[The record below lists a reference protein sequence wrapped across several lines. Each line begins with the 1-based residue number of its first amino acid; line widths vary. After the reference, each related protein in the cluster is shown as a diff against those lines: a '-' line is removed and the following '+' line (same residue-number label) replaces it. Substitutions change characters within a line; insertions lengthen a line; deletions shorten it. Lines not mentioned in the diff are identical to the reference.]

1 MFLIDKINLNKFMIE
16 NDGIF
21 VEVRGDLGG
30 WLWKRILDLD
40 GIFWKEICESDFCV
54 IFFLM

>member
-1 MFLIDKINLNKFMIE
+1 MFLIDEINLNKFMIE

-21 VEVRGDLGG
+21 IKVRGDLGG

-40 GIFWKEICESDFCV
+40 GIFWKESDICV